1 MNELTLGFIFIVF
14 GGALPCIV
22 IGFLIA
28 VKQQRK
34 WIAGWE
40 EKKFAQPEAYAN
52 LLGYGVLVLGMLLA
66 IIGFAWYRQLLDETS
81 MSMAILIASLIPL
94 ACVMIANKKYRY

>member
-34 WIAGWE
+34 WIAGWDE
-40 EKKFAQPEAYAN
+40 SRFTHPIAYAN
-52 LLGYGVLVLGMLLA
+52 LLGAGVLALGVILA
-66 IIGFAWYRQLLDETS
+66 VIGFAWLRQLVDETGLS
-81 MSMAILIASLIPL
+81 IAILIASLVPL
-94 ACVMIANKKYRY
+94 ACVAIANKKYR